1 MPQIKILQK
10 TEQAKPVG
18 ATIIEE
24 EEGSESESDDPRTRL
39 KRRSSGSNR
48 NRNRVVENEAAP
60 PVPPPPMEVEEMTRP
75 VPMPPQQRDTP
86 YDFFF
91 GDVENVHPTGLGE
104 PAPPPPVVAEE
115 VKVKSVEVEHK
126 VFEENPK
133 RVEETDFGGGGVGSM
148 DKVEVAMDKAPE
160 SGGKSL
166 KRVKQ
171 VSGAE
176 GKRVVKMGATNLL
189 QICVQIDDQFLK
201 ASESA
206 HEVSKMLEATRL
218 HYHSNFADNRGNE
231 LELVDGL
238 KGFVLSIQCSTFRL
252 SFVSLFLV
260 VKFV

>member
-1 MPQIKILQK
+1 MKS
-10 TEQAKPVG
+10 EQVKQVG

-24 EEGSESESDDPRTRL
+24 EEESESESDDPRTRL

-48 NRNRVVENEAAP
+48 NRNRVVENEGDP
-60 PVPPPPMEVEEMTRP
+60 PVPPPPIEVEETTRP
-75 VPMPPQQRDTP
+75 VPMPPQQHDTP
-86 YDFFF
+86 YDYFF
-91 GDVENVHPTGLGE
+91 GGVEDVHPTGLGD

-115 VKVKSVEVEHK
+115 VKVKSVEVERK
-126 VFEENPK
+126 VFEEKPK
-133 RVEETDFGGGGVGSM
+133 RVEETDFDVGSGGGGGSTE
-148 DKVEVAMDKAPE
+148 KVEVAMNKAPE
-160 SGGKSL
+160 SVGKSL

-176 GKRVVKMGATNLL
+176 GKRMVKMGTTNLL

-231 LELVDGL
+231 LELVDGF
-238 KGFVLSIQCSTFRL
+238 KGFALSC
-252 SFVSLFLV
+252 
-260 VKFV
+260 